1 MKLLIFLKNQRLHY
15 EENSVLESY
24 LFLVATQNYRED
36 SREISQQINRIMSEL
51 INVKANVD
59 DHKFH
64 IKNGQ
69 MYSKELKQF
78 IDDKAS
84 QEEVEI
90 LSEKFGEYCAFE
102 DLLVL
107 QDKVI
112 PVVKD
117 FKTNI
122 EQVNIDMD
130 QNKQIIRRFDEVLSS
145 KASKIAL
152 DQQDKKLKSYFS
164 MKQFREFDS
173 NLEKYKKESSKT
185 LSEFNKKLGKI

>member
-1 MKLLIFLKNQRLHY
+1 
-15 EENSVLESY
+15 
-24 LFLVATQNYRED
+24 
-36 SREISQQINRIMSEL
+36 MSEL

-173 NLEKYKKESSKT
+173 NLEKYKMESSKT